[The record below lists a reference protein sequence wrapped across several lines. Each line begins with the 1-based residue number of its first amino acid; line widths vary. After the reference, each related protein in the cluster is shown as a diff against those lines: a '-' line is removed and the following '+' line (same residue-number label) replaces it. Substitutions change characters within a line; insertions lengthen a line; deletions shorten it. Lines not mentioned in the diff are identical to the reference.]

1 MTFFHNVA
9 IIDFVTV
16 VAPGSNPGNVRRF
29 TMSTLVAFAI
39 VPLAALVLLTKEG
52 ETIMSIIYI
61 AIEALFT
68 NTIEKLF
75 GKMYN
80 FFDNKRGKC
89 RALDWLAARQAHCD
103 VITS

>member
-1 MTFFHNVA
+1 
-9 IIDFVTV
+9 
-16 VAPGSNPGNVRRF
+16 
-29 TMSTLVAFAI
+29 
-39 VPLAALVLLTKEG
+39 
-52 ETIMSIIYI
+52 MSIIYI

-103 VITS
+103 VITSWR